1 MGAQGACDFTKGPG
15 ADWLI
20 MSTHTDP
27 AELERLRQH
36 TRELSWR
43 RLVERWHAWELE
55 VSIATDA
62 YASTCVVVVLPLV
75 FYLTRDLSEGR
86 GAAVVCTS
94 LAMAAG
100 VAHLLI
106 LHSHKL
112 WYSASRDLL
121 IIALR
126 VVLVGLTTAA
136 WALSDWY
143 LTRSQEIASRVLFG
157 LFLNLGYTLPGSTQL
172 TLQTLI
178 LFCIRLVLGH
188 VRSGVCASARCSV
201 LGICRNVVNGV
212 VVGHISLWE
221 PDVPMSESVK
231 EPSLV
236 PFAYSFDGFLFDAL
250 CLVIFPTAVA
260 YVQRRM
266 REVMFSD
273 EETRRETQGT
283 GNGGRD
289 GRDVGEARDGELN
302 RLTHTEGLMDSNAAE
317 PQNFT
322 SRAWRA
328 WHVLVP
334 LMEFPDDALEKR
346 FRVWHARSLL
356 RVDTTRAAISCLT
369 AVLWY
374 IRLVT
379 AAESARGGAVFF
391 QRLLFF
397 RRLGVTMFTSH
408 CYNLYLILGH
418 TEWYVRHR
426 VLVTSLV
433 RVSIVTALGF
443 TWYYLAGLNCV
454 ILNQKMLT
462 DLHSVP
468 SGVREQLRDWVA
480 RYGWVLPTVDKDA
493 PDMAAKRR
501 SPSSLVDGGKS
512 SGLFIVPYELR
523 LVHFVMQIAGTHQL
537 MRVNVLFTLVYVVC
551 VCVVEPLLITPAP
564 FISWAVSTRLS
575 FLPEKFSRPTACW
588 LDVFFLLTVGFLM
601 ERYFRRA
608 FARDINL
615 ELRQILF
622 MRSPLARLRLMGG
635 IELPPRPLSQTE
647 DLELLETQRRTE
659 VLRARGDATADGA
672 GGDLRRRNR
681 RPR

>member
-1 MGAQGACDFTKGPG
+1 
-15 ADWLI
+15 
-20 MSTHTDP
+20 MSTDTDP
-27 AELERLRQH
+27 AVAELERLRQR

-55 VSIATDA
+55 VSVATDA
-62 YASTCVVVVLPLV
+62 YASTCVVVVLPLM
-75 FYLTRDLSEGR
+75 FYATRDVEHGH
-86 GAAVVCTS
+86 GAIMVCTF
-94 LAMAAG
+94 LAMAAS
-100 VAHLLI
+100 VSHLLV
-106 LHSHKL
+106 LHSHKQR
-112 WYSASRDLL
+112 YTASRDLF

-126 VVLVGLTTAA
+126 AVLVGLITAA

-143 LTRSQEIASRVLFG
+143 LTRSQEIASRLLFG
-157 LFLNLGYTLPGSTQL
+157 FFLNLGYTLPGSTQL
-172 TLQTLI
+172 TMQTLI

-188 VRSGVCASARCSV
+188 VRNGVSTEARCSV
-201 LGICRNVVNGV
+201 LGICSSVVNGV
-212 VVGHISLWE
+212 VVGHSSLWD
-221 PDVPMSESVK
+221 PDPPAFESAK
-231 EPSLV
+231 ETGPV
-236 PFAYSFDGFLFDAL
+236 PFAYSFDGFLFDAM
-250 CLVIFPTAVA
+250 CLVIFPSAVA

-273 EETRRETQGT
+273 EEMRHETQGT
-283 GNGGRD
+283 GDQGRPDGRNVEGERGGRSVD
-289 GRDVGEARDGELN
+289 REIE
-302 RLTHTEGLMDSNAAE
+302 S
-317 PQNFT
+317 QNFLA
-322 SRAWRA
+322 RAWRG
-328 WHVLVP
+328 WRVLVP
-334 LMEFPDDALEKR
+334 LMEFPDDTLEKR
-346 FRVWHARSLL
+346 FQVWHAQSML

-374 IRLVT
+374 NRIVT
-379 AAESARGGAVFF
+379 QRGAVVF

-397 RRLGVTMFTSH
+397 RRLGVTMFASH
-408 CYNLYLILGH
+408 CYNLYLITAH
-418 TEWYVRHR
+418 TKWYVAHR
-426 VLVTSLV
+426 VLVTSVV
-433 RVSIVTALGF
+433 RVSFVTALGI
-443 TWYYLAGLNCV
+443 TWYYLAGLNCI
-454 ILNQKMLT
+454 ILNQNILT
-462 DLHSVP
+462 DANSVP
-468 SGVREQLRDWVA
+468 SGTREAIQDWMR
-480 RYGWVLPTVDKDA
+480 RYVWMLPSMGAQEMASKSQSSSVLLDD
-493 PDMAAKRR
+493 D
-501 SPSSLVDGGKS
+501 PSNKH
-512 SGLFIVPYELR
+512 GLFITPYDLR
-523 LVHFVMQIAGTHQL
+523 LVHFLMQIAGTHQL

-635 IELPPRPLSQTE
+635 IELPPRPLSQSE